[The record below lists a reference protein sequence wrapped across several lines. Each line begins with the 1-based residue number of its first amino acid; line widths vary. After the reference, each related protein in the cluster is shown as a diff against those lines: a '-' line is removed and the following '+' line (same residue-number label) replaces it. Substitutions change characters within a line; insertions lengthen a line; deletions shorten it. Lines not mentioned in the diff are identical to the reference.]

1 MTAEA
6 NSDGDTPRRLPD
18 VWYAKEGLA
27 FECTGCGD
35 CCTGA
40 PGYVWVSDEEI
51 DQLAAWLTMDRDVFV
66 RRFVRKVGARRSLVE
81 FGSGDC
87 VFLDPDT
94 RRCRVYP
101 VRPGQCRTWPFWDS
115 NLATPAAWE
124 ATCRSC
130 PGAGN
135 GPVVPL
141 EEIEKRRKVI
151 SI

>member
-6 NSDGDTPRRLPD
+6 NSDGDTPRRPPD

-81 FGSGDC
+81 FASGDC

>member
-1 MTAEA
+1 MTSDA
-6 NSDGDTPRRLPD
+6 NSDRDTPRRPAD
-18 VWYAKEGLA
+18 VWYAEGLA

-40 PGYVWVSDEEI
+40 PGYVWVSDEEV
-51 DQLAAWLTMDRDVFV
+51 DQLAAWLTLDRDVFV
-66 RRFVRKVGARRSLVE
+66 RRFVRKVGSRKSLVE
-81 FGSGDC
+81 FASGDC

-115 NLATPAAWE
+115 NLKTPAAWE

-135 GPVVPL
+135 GPLVPL
-141 EEIEKRRKVI
+141 EEIERRRKVI

>member
-1 MTAEA
+1 MTSNA
-6 NSDGDTPRRLPD
+6 NSGGDTPRRPAD
-18 VWYAKEGLA
+18 VWYAEKGLA

-40 PGYVWVSDEEI
+40 PGYVWVRDEEI
-51 DQLAAWLTMDRDVFV
+51 DRLADWLTLDRAAFV

-81 FGSGDC
+81 FANGDC
-87 VFLDPDT
+87 VFFDT
-94 RRCRVYP
+94 DSRRCRVYP
-101 VRPGQCRTWPFWDS
+101 VRPEQCRTWPFWDS
-115 NLATPAAWE
+115 NLKTPAAWE

-135 GPVVPL
+135 GQLVPL